1 MRGLL
6 GEMYRI
12 WLKFWWISIVSCL
25 VFGAYSFVLIMN
37 GNPIK
42 EKEVGKS
49 LEVDLEQEYMKE
61 FDLEHTRYDASR
73 SEYGA
78 IFHTNE
84 PNKKDNVSFYAT
96 YHNDDELYDTYREEI
111 WSRDIRKT
119 LTKEAKDVYGD
130 NFFSVE
136 VSSAPKLF
144 IDDIDR
150 KNVPRY
156 TELSEKSMKNVE
168 IMLYVRKGAKQTVK
182 EDLAELAMKMKNGSM
197 KNGQVIVMG
206 SDDEK
211 ATGFGSWVLLNLTK
225 LHKDFTMSEFNKS
238 LEWDATFTDA
248 E

>member
-1 MRGLL
+1 MRGSL
-6 GEMYRI
+6 GKMYRI
-12 WLKFWWISIVSCL
+12 WLKFWWIAIVACL
-25 VFGAYSFVLIMN
+25 IFSVYSFALVLN

-61 FDLEHTRYDASR
+61 FELEHTRYDASR

-111 WSRDIRKT
+111 WSRDIRKA
-119 LTKEAKDVYGD
+119 LTKEANDVYGD

-136 VSSAPKLF
+136 VSSAPELF

-168 IMLYVRKGAKQTVK
+168 IMLYVRAGAKQTVRK
-182 EDLAELAMKMKNGSM
+182 DLAELAMKMKKGSM

-211 ATGFGSWVLLNLTK
+211 DTGFGSWAWLNLTN
-225 LHKDFTMSEFNKS
+225 LHKDFTMSEFDKS
-238 LEWDATFTDA
+238 LEWDETFTDA
-248 E
+248 K